1 MPRKR
6 TIAALLLAVSLL
18 VPAAARAAT
27 LQPIDKFD
35 QPVYV
40 TSDPGNPNRLF
51 VAEREGAIKQVQDG
65 VVSTFADLSSAVGCV
80 GECTGERGLLSIAPA
95 PDFAASGHVYVD
107 YAQNVDGSLH
117 VAELT
122 ASNATAPLASLRDVI
137 TIPHPGEN
145 NHNGGQLQ
153 FGPDGY
159 LYISTGDGGGEDDEH
174 HNAQDLDSLLG
185 KILRID
191 PRQSGVLPYTV
202 PPGNPFGDAT
212 PPADAIWSYG
222 LRNPSRFSFD
232 RLGGGLAIGDVGQ
245 NAREE
250 VDYAAAPGLGAG
262 ANFGWNCWE
271 GTVAGPSES
280 DPQCGSPASPFVE
293 SIFDYPHSDPGGGK
307 AFGCAIIGGYVVAD
321 ASLGDVFG
329 RYLYGDLCTGQL
341 RSFSLASPY
350 ATDRAEGIGV
360 EELYSFGEDSCGRVY
375 TVAGSGQVS
384 RLTGTFAN
392 DCLPPAAQ
400 KGSTFL
406 GIRAAKRRVQ
416 RRSKVLLTSWISPCS
431 GQRGARVRLYR
442 GRRLIG
448 SGRLGRACTVH
459 FRPRILRRSKFRTTI
474 AEDAN
479 HLGAVSRRLKI
490 RIDHRRSTRRKA
502 RAGSVSGTARWP

>member
-6 TIAALLLAVSLL
+6 TIAALLLALALL
-18 VPAAARAAT
+18 APAAAGAAT
-27 LQPIDKFD
+27 LQPIGKFD
-35 QPVYV
+35 QPIYV

-51 VAEREGAIKQVQDG
+51 VAEREGTIRQVQDG
-65 VVSTFADLSSAVGCV
+65 VVSTFADVSSVVGC
-80 GECTGERGLLSIAPA
+80 GGGCAGERGLLSIAPA
-95 PDFAASGHVYVD
+95 PDFDTSGRLYID

-122 ASNATAPLASLRDVI
+122 ASGATAPLGSLRDVL
-137 TIPHPGEN
+137 TIPHPEES

-159 LYISTGDGGGEDDEH
+159 LYISTGDGGGNDDEH
-174 HNAQDLDSLLG
+174 GNAQNLDSLLG

-202 PPGNPFGDAT
+202 PAGNPFAGAE
-212 PPADAIWSYG
+212 PPANAIWSYG
-222 LRNPSRFSFD
+222 LRNPFRFSFD
-232 RLGGGLAIGDVGQ
+232 RLGSGLTIGDVGQ
-245 NAREE
+245 YNREE
-250 VDYAAAPGLGAG
+250 VDYAAAPGFGAG

-271 GTVAGPSES
+271 GTIPGPETDEGCKDSE
-280 DPQCGSPASPFVE
+280 PGPFVKP
-293 SIFDYPHSDPGGGK
+293 IFDYPHSNPDAGK

-321 ASLGDVFG
+321 ASLGDLFG

-350 ATDRAEGIGV
+350 ATDRAEGIAV
-360 EELYSFGEDSCGRVY
+360 EELNSFGEDSCGRVY
-375 TVAGSGQVS
+375 TVSAGGQVS
-384 RLTGTFAN
+384 RLTGTLAN
-392 DCLPPAAQ
+392 DCAPPAVPQ
-400 KGSTFL
+400 GTTFL
-406 GIRAAKRRVQ
+406 GLRAAKRRVQ
-416 RRSKVLLTSWISPCS
+416 RHSKVLLTSWVSPC
-431 GQRGARVRLYR
+431 GGRRGARVRLYR

-448 SGRLGRACTVH
+448 SGRLGRACTVQ
-459 FRPRILRRSKFRTTI
+459 FRPRILRRSKFHTTI

-502 RAGSVSGTARWP
+502 RAGSLSGRARWP